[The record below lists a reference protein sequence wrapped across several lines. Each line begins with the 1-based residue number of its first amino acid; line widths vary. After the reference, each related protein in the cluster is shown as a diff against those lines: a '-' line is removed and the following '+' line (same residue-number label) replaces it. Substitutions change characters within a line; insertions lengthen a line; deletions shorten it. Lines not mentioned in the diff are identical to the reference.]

1 MATKSWLKK
10 QGHEYSEKNVSQ
22 DRAHASELISLGY
35 RVTPVT
41 VIDGTSVVGFN
52 PSKLEE
58 LLS

>member
-10 QGHEYSEKNVSQ
+10 QGHEFSEKNVSQ
-22 DRAHASELISLGY
+22 DRAYASELVSLGY

-41 VIDGTSVVGFN
+41 VVDGTAVIGFN
-52 PSKLEE
+52 PNKLQE

>member
-22 DRAHASELISLGY
+22 DRAYASELVSLGY

-41 VIDGTSVVGFN
+41 VVDGTAVIGFN
-52 PSKLEE
+52 PNKLQE

>member
-22 DRAHASELISLGY
+22 DRAYASELISLGY

-41 VIDGTSVVGFN
+41 VIDGTSVVGFS

>member
-1 MATKSWLKK
+1 MATKSWLKR

-22 DRAHASELISLGY
+22 DRAYASELVSLGY

-41 VIDGTSVVGFN
+41 VVDGTAVIGFN
-52 PSKLEE
+52 PNKLQE

>member
-22 DRAHASELISLGY
+22 DTANVSELVSLGY

-41 VIDGTSVVGFN
+41 VVDGTAVIGFN
-52 PSKLEE
+52 PNKLQE

>member
-22 DRAHASELISLGY
+22 DTAYVSDLVSLGY

-41 VIDGTSVVGFN
+41 VVDGTAVVGFN
-52 PSKLEE
+52 PNKLQD

>member
-1 MATKSWLKK
+1 MATQSWLKK

-22 DRAHASELISLGY
+22 DRAYASELVSLGY

-41 VIDGTSVVGFN
+41 VVDGTAVIGFN
-52 PSKLEE
+52 PNKLQE